1 VLSEVLQCILTATH
15 QQDIPLR
22 SRPRLQVREAAY
34 VLKKVVEDYVVR
46 RNGRDGADW
55 PLRVVF
61 SVIHFIWLYPQDTRT
76 IMIQVS
82 SSIVPDDSRI
92 IRQAINTNGGYSS
105 LPLTPIPP
113 HHSHNTLYMTLVTMY
128 LQRRRVRCW

>member
-1 VLSEVLQCILTATH
+1 MEVEVLSEVLQCILTATH

-61 SVIHFIWLYPQDTRT
+61 SVIHFIWLCLIPSITPSGHTHHYD
-76 IMIQVS
+76 S
-82 SSIVPDDSRI
+82 SVLIDS
-92 IRQAINTNGGYSS
+92 AG
-105 LPLTPIPP
+105 
-113 HHSHNTLYMTLVTMY
+113 
-128 LQRRRVRCW
+128 